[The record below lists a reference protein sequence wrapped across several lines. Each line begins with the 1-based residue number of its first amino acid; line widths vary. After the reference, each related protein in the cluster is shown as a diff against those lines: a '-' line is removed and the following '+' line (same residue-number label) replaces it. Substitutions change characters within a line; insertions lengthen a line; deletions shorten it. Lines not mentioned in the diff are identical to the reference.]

1 MNNRTLKSVLK
12 YITLAVIGVIL
23 FTLASRAAM
32 PERPTGGIGGEV
44 CLLALPLIWWIAEK
58 TVKDLIGG
66 FKRDLAEIKVARE
79 SESPDIETT
88 EQKK

>member
-1 MNNRTLKSVLK
+1 MLK